1 MSKTLYR
8 LYRPKE
14 FSDVLGQDHIIKTL
28 QNAITSNRIGHAYL
42 FTGPRGTGKTTV
54 ARLFATAVN
63 TTKRKDFEPVSADT
77 AKRLANGMSMDVIE
91 IDAASSTSVEGIR
104 TLRETVAI
112 TPSECR
118 YKVYIIDEVHML
130 STSAFNALLKTL
142 EEPPAHVI
150 FILATTEI
158 HKVPDTILSRCQRF
172 DFARFGIDNIMT
184 KLRTIAKAE
193 KITISDE
200 ALEMI
205 ALTANGGMRDAESL
219 LAQVFALED
228 KNVTAKEVAQILG
241 TTTSQEVI
249 NIISAFTTANARNAL
264 LVINAIVHDGY
275 NLETFIRSV
284 IEKLRIILFF
294 TLTDLDSKDTQKLI
308 SVAKSELDALKSIA
322 QNTSTTHTISMIEE
336 CITALQKTKS
346 ATIQQLPL
354 EIAAINICK
363 RSQNVTVPHKPVVQE
378 TPITAPRKTLPK
390 SKEAPSQKS
399 ITASEVPLNTLSQDQ
414 QSITVD
420 DMTKKTW
427 DECLTHIEIMHKPIA
442 QILAQCTLSN
452 CDDRTLTM
460 STTMPFYKERILQP
474 NHRTI
479 IEIELQKSFNRSM
492 RIEITVID
500 KVQENTTSEIL
511 SYATQLMGGV
521 ITNP

>member
-42 FTGPRGTGKTTV
+42 FTGPRGTGKTSV

-77 AKRLANGMSMDVIE
+77 AKRLVNGMSMDVIE

-118 YKVYIIDEVHML
+118 YKIYIIDEVHML

-172 DFARFGIDNIMT
+172 DFARFSIDNIMT
-184 KLRTIAKAE
+184 KLRTIAKSE
-193 KITISDE
+193 KITISEE

-249 NIISAFTTANARNAL
+249 NIVSAFTTSDVKSAL
-264 LVINAIVHDGY
+264 LIINTFVHDGY
-275 NLETFIRSV
+275 NLETFIRSI
-284 IEKLRIILFF
+284 IEKLRITLFF
-294 TLTDLDSKDTQKLI
+294 TLTDLDTKATQKLI
-308 SVAKSELDALKSIA
+308 SVAKSELDALKSVA
-322 QNTSTTHTISMIEE
+322 KNTSTEHTLSMIEE
-336 CITALQKTKS
+336 CVTALQKTKS
-346 ATIQQLPL
+346 TTIQQLPL
-354 EIAAINICK
+354 EIAVINICK
-363 RSQNVTVPHKPVVQE
+363 QPQN
-378 TPITAPRKTLPK
+378 TPISHEPVTQEDSAIVP
-390 SKEAPSQKS
+390 EKS
-399 ITASEVPLNTLSQDQ
+399 IQKIEKTTLQKTITPSELPQSTPAQDQ
-414 QSITVD
+414 SSLTID
-420 DMTKKTW
+420 DMTKNMW
-427 DECLTHIEIMHKPIA
+427 SECLTQIEIMHKPIA
-442 QILAQCTLSN
+442 QILTQCSLSN
-452 CDDRTLTM
+452 CDDHTLTM

-479 IEIELQKSFNRSM
+479 IETELQKSFKKSM

-500 KVQENTTSEIL
+500 KAPENTTSEIL